1 MKSIFA
7 AVILSLSAWLA
18 MPAFAET
25 VTEPMV
31 TVNINNA
38 SAAEIAESLKGI
50 GLAKAEAIVAH
61 RQENGQFESVEQL
74 AVVKGIGPATIENN
88 RARIALQ

>member
-1 MKSIFA
+1 MKSILA

-18 MPAFAET
+18 MPVFAET
-25 VTEPMV
+25 VTEPMI

-38 SAAEIAESLKGI
+38 SAAEIAESLTGI
-50 GLAKAEAIVAH
+50 GMAKAEAIVAH

>member
-1 MKSIFA
+1 MKSILA
-7 AVILSLSAWLA
+7 AVILSFSALLA
-18 MPAFAET
+18 MPAFADT
-25 VTEPMV
+25 LTEPMV

-50 GLAKAEAIVAH
+50 GMAKAEAIVAH

>member
-1 MKSIFA
+1 MKSILA

-38 SAAEIAESLKGI
+38 SAAEIAESLKGS
-50 GLAKAEAIVAH
+50 GMAKAEAIGAH

-88 RARIALQ
+88 SARIALQ

>member
-1 MKSIFA
+1 MKSILA

-18 MPAFAET
+18 MPAFAEA

>member
-1 MKSIFA
+1 MKSILA

-61 RQENGQFESVEQL
+61 RQETGQFESVEQL

>member
-1 MKSIFA
+1 MKSILA

-18 MPAFAET
+18 MPAFADT
-25 VTEPMV
+25 LTEPMV

-50 GLAKAEAIVAH
+50 GMAKAEAIVAH